1 MSALFSKKSKD
12 LKKKALPQ
20 KSEKVVV
27 EERELR
33 NAKDSSRGEEKTQ
46 ETAAGPSP
54 SFNPVQESVIT
65 GFYISEKAG
74 LLNGLDQ
81 YVFKVSDNANK
92 SQLARQ
98 VEKMFS
104 VKVKSVKM
112 MNTKKKRRDIGKYTG
127 FKPGFKKAV
136 VVLEKGHSIEQAKA

>member
-1 MSALFSKKSKD
+1 MSALFSKKTKD
-12 LKKKALPQ
+12 EKKNALPQ
-20 KSEKVVV
+20 KSEVVV
-27 EERELR
+27 EET
-33 NAKDSSRGEEKTQ
+33 KQTS
-46 ETAAGPSP
+46 

-104 VKVKSVKM
+104 VKVKSIKM

>member
-1 MSALFSKKSKD
+1 MSALFSKKTKD
-12 LKKKALPQ
+12 EKKNALPQ
-20 KSEKVVV
+20 KSEVVV
-27 EERELR
+27 EETKQTSSFNPERSREGSQR
-33 NAKDSSRGEEKTQ
+33 ASTSYGV
-46 ETAAGPSP
+46 
-54 SFNPVQESVIT
+54 NPVQESVIT

-92 SQLARQ
+92 SQLSRQ

-136 VVLEKGHSIEQAKA
+136 VVLEKGHSIEQAKI

>member
-1 MSALFSKKSKD
+1 MALFSKK
-12 LKKKALPQ
+12 Q
-20 KSEKVVV
+20 NTE
-27 EERELR
+27 
-33 NAKDSSRGEEKTQ
+33 EEKSMPVK
-46 ETAAGPSP
+46 EAEVVPST

-74 LLNGLDQ
+74 LLNGFNQ

-92 SQLARQ
+92 SQLSRQ
-98 VEKMFS
+98 VEKMFN

-112 MNTKKKRRDIGKYTG
+112 MNTKKKRRDIGRYTG

-136 VVLEKGHSIEQAKA
+136 VVLEKGHTIEQAKA

>member
-1 MSALFSKKSKD
+1 MALFSKKQNK
-12 LKKKALPQ
+12 
-20 KSEKVVV
+20 E
-27 EERELR
+27 
-33 NAKDSSRGEEKTQ
+33 EEKNIPAK
-46 ETAAGPSP
+46 ETEVTAPS
-54 SFNPVQESVIT
+54 SFVPVQESVIT
-65 GFYISEKAG
+65 GFYVSEKAG
-74 LLNGLDQ
+74 LLNSLGQ

>member
-1 MSALFSKKSKD
+1 MALFEKKQKEE
-12 LKKKALPQ
+12 KKEAPTT
-20 KSEKVVV
+20 KSEVSV
-27 EERELR
+27 
-33 NAKDSSRGEEKTQ
+33 SS
-46 ETAAGPSP
+46 

-74 LLNGLDQ
+74 LLNGFNQ

-92 SQLARQ
+92 SQLSRQ

-136 VVLEKGHSIEQAKA
+136 VVLEKGHSIEQAR

>member
-1 MSALFSKKSKD
+1 MSALFSKKTKD
-12 LKKKALPQ
+12 GKKKALPQ
-20 KSEKVVV
+20 KSEVAV
-27 EERELR
+27 
-33 NAKDSSRGEEKTQ
+33 Q
-46 ETAAGPSP
+46 EQ
-54 SFNPVQESVIT
+54 PVQPARLSDISRLGGESVINS
-65 GFYISEKAG
+65 FYISEKAG
-74 LLNGLDQ
+74 LLNGFNQ

-136 VVLEKGHSIEQAKA
+136 VVLEKGHTIEQAKA

>member
-1 MSALFSKKSKD
+1 MSALFSKKTKD
-12 LKKKALPQ
+12 EKKNALPQ
-20 KSEKVVV
+20 KSEVVV
-27 EERELR
+27 EET
-33 NAKDSSRGEEKTQ
+33 KQTS
-46 ETAAGPSP
+46 

-92 SQLARQ
+92 SQLSRQ

>member
-20 KSEKVVV
+20 KSESVV
-27 EERELR
+27 EE
-33 NAKDSSRGEEKTQ
+33 KTK
-46 ETAAGPSP
+46 EVAAGPSP

>member
-1 MSALFSKKSKD
+1 MALFSKKTKD
-12 LKKKALPQ
+12 ENKKVLPQ
-20 KSEKVVV
+20 KNEVIV
-27 EERELR
+27 EETKQ
-33 NAKDSSRGEEKTQ
+33 AI
-46 ETAAGPSP
+46 

-65 GFYISEKAG
+65 SFYISEKAG
-74 LLNGLDQ
+74 LLNGFNQ
-81 YVFKVSDNANK
+81 YVFKVLNNANK

-112 MNTKKKRRDIGKYTG
+112 MNTPKKRRDVGKYHG

>member
-12 LKKKALPQ
+12 GKKKALPQ
-20 KSEKVVV
+20 KSEIVV
-27 EERELR
+27 
-33 NAKDSSRGEEKTQ
+33 SEKTQ
-46 ETAAGPSP
+46 ETAAGTST

-92 SQLARQ
+92 SQLSRQ

-104 VKVKSVKM
+104 VKVKSVKI

>member
-1 MSALFSKKSKD
+1 MSALFSKKTKD
-12 LKKKALPQ
+12 EKKEALPQ
-20 KSEKVVV
+20 KSEVVV
-27 EERELR
+27 EET
-33 NAKDSSRGEEKTQ
+33 KQTS
-46 ETAAGPSP
+46 

-65 GFYISEKAG
+65 SFYISEKAG
-74 LLNGLDQ
+74 LLNGFNQ

-92 SQLARQ
+92 SQLSRQ

>member
-1 MSALFSKKSKD
+1 MSALFSKK
-12 LKKKALPQ
+12 PN
-20 KSEKVVV
+20 VT
-27 EERELR
+27 
-33 NAKDSSRGEEKTQ
+33 EEKAITVK
-46 ETAAGPSP
+46 EDAVVST
-54 SFNPVQESVIT
+54 SFIPVQENVIT

-74 LLNGLDQ
+74 LLNGFNQ

-136 VVLEKGHSIEQAKA
+136 VVLEKGHVIEQAKA